1 MNGLAFSTCK
11 VKNAWRAKKFA
22 PRIYLSRIAWAVL
35 AGRRAK
41 WNSHQQHIRLELTF
55 TIFNGARSIDIRCC
69 GRRSIKK
76 FAKTL
81 FASRLNDTISRFV
94 NCSSCQSTFISPARF
109 HRVCRRAKLCNYS
122 KGDQAIFFS
131 ESSLSSG
138 CVTRADIFGVRARMQ
153 EVLATT
159 LWT

>member
-1 MNGLAFSTCK
+1 MASEKICATHLSVKDSVSFARWKAGKMEFTSTAHKVGINVHHFQWCTKYRYQMLRQEKYKKLAK
-11 VKNAWRAKKFA
+11 M
-22 PRIYLSRIAWAVL
+22 
-35 AGRRAK
+35 
-41 WNSHQQHIRLELTF
+41 
-55 TIFNGARSIDIRCC
+55 
-69 GRRSIKK
+69 
-76 FAKTL
+76 L

-138 CVTRADIFGVRARMQ
+138 CVTRADIFGVRVRMQ